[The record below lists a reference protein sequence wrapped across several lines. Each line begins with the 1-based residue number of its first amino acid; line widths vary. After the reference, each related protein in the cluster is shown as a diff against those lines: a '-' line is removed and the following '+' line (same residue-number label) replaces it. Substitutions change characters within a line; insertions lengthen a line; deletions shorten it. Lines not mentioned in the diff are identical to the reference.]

1 MAKRIL
7 LVIFILASCMLHAQV
22 NFTQEEEEWIKM
34 HPIVYLAIDNTYP
47 PICFVNRNGQMEG
60 INVEY
65 IKLLEKKIGI
75 SIRLVG
81 STWNVALTK
90 AMQHKVDGIINATEL
105 EERKRKLN
113 FTNTF
118 SKNPLAVVCRVE
130 DNTIHSITDLKGRKI
145 AAKQN
150 SSQAKRMKEML
161 GEENVTEVATLFEAI
176 EQLTTSK
183 VDGIY
188 DDLAPLHY
196 LIGKYK
202 LTNLKIAFLQENE
215 KVSSSKIA
223 LRNNAPLLLSI
234 FNKAIADIS
243 KQENKEI
250 TDKWLKTEIKVD
262 LSGFYIAIAV
272 LTLVATLAALWSS
285 MLRSMVNKQTRK
297 LKTELEERKRT
308 EIALLES
315 EQRYS
320 QITNTVPGVVYQ
332 FCVRKDGSFYFSFI
346 SPKAKPIFGLPTD
359 PSHPCWAELKSIHPN
374 EADRFHASVKKVVDN
389 NTDWH
394 YEGRLVNPEGK
405 TFWFRGVSSPQT
417 IGEEQVFN
425 GILIDISVQ
434 KQYEKELTDNIQI
447 LRKLISQTSNKD
459 DQEFLNQTVLTLN
472 TISKADYTLIGILTE
487 QHSIKTLALCKGT
500 SILTNI
506 QYKIN
511 GTACS
516 KHPTNEDCDFCVKD
530 LELFPSEQLLQK
542 YNIQT
547 QIGTPLYNKNG
558 KKIGVVLSLF
568 TMKCSPPEF
577 LKTAYEIFAGSISS
591 EILRNQTKDAL
602 RNSES
607 NIRKVIEAS
616 PVAIAISSKTHNIIS
631 LNNQFTALLGYTKN
645 DFSTINGWFPLA
657 YPQPEHQKTI
667 AKQWA
672 DALQTL
678 DETGHFPKLEIEVEC
693 KNREKRTVEI
703 DFTSLPDVNITTFV
717 DLTDRKRFE
726 QEISQEKDFSEKII
740 NSLPGIF
747 YLYMQT
753 DEQYRLVRWNT
764 NHEKE
769 TRYRDEL
776 FGLPMQQLIES
787 DKYAQLIKNFGE
799 NNTRENIRFEGKLK
813 GNGGLIKP
821 YYFSA
826 MFFRDKNINYLM
838 GVGLDISERL
848 EMEKELEAHKNRL
861 EDLVKARTEQLA
873 FTNLELISTNDELN
887 STNEALSKQKEK
899 LETTIGKLHQTQA
912 QLIQSEKLASLGTL
926 TAGIAHEI
934 NNPVNFI
941 NSSVYGLNNFEDSFQ
956 QIFEEYNKLNVEN
969 CSQQLSKIENIK
981 EELDFDFLYN
991 NLADTIHNIGLGA
1004 QRIAGIVKGLRTFS
1018 HQNNNKKDSIDLHDH
1033 IDATLTMLQH
1043 EIKGKVNVKR
1053 NYGKIPQIICFPSKI
1068 NQVFMNLIVNGIHA
1082 IEKKGVLEIQTEV
1095 TSNNRYIN
1103 IYIKDSGKGIPSEMQ
1118 DKIFEPFYT
1127 TKKLGEGTGL
1137 GLYICYNIIQEHNG
1151 ELSLINS
1158 NEKGTIFLVQLPIDH

>member
-7 LVIFILASCMLHAQV
+7 LVIFVLASCMLHAQV
-22 NFTQEEEEWIKM
+22 HFTQEEREWIKM

-47 PICFVNRNGQMEG
+47 PICFVSRNGHMEG

-65 IKLLEKKIGI
+65 IRLLEKKIGI

-90 AMQHKVDGIINATEL
+90 AMQHKVDGIVNATEL

-130 DNTIHSITDLKGRKI
+130 DNTIHSITDLKGRKVV
-145 AAKQN
+145 AKQN

-196 LIGKYK
+196 LIEKYK

-215 KVSSSKIA
+215 KISSSKIA

-234 FNKAIADIS
+234 FNKAIANIS

-250 TDKWLKTEIKVD
+250 TNKWLKTETKVN
-262 LSGFYIAIAV
+262 LSGFYIAIAI
-272 LTLVATLAALWSS
+272 LTLIATLAALWSS

-297 LKTELEERKRT
+297 LKTELEERKRA

-346 SPKAKPIFGLPTD
+346 SPKAQEIFGLPTD
-359 PSHPCWAELKSIHPN
+359 PKHPIWANVELIHPN
-374 EADRFHASVKKVVDN
+374 ELERFHASVKDVIN
-389 NTDWH
+389 NNIDWH
-394 YEGRLVNPEGK
+394 YEGRLVNLSGQV
-405 TFWFRGVSSPQT
+405 FWFRGVSSPQLVNN
-417 IGEEQVFN
+417 EQIFN
-425 GILIDISVQ
+425 GILIDISMQ
-434 KQYEKELTDNIQI
+434 KHYERELKDNIKI
-447 LRKLISQTSNKD
+447 LRKLISQTSSKD

-472 TISKADYTLIGILTE
+472 EISKADYTLIGIVAE
-487 QHSIKTLALCKGT
+487 QHSIKTLALCKGA
-500 SILTNI
+500 SVLANI
-506 QYKIN
+506 QYEIN
-511 GTACS
+511 GNACL
-516 KHPTNEDCDFCVKD
+516 KHPTNESCAFCIKD
-530 LELFPSEQLLQK
+530 IELFPSRQLLNK
-542 YNIQT
+542 YKIQT
-547 QIGTPLYNKNG
+547 QIGTPLYSKDG

-568 TMKCSPPEF
+568 TTKCSPPEF

-591 EILRNQTKDAL
+591 EILRNQTKSAL

-607 NIRKVIEAS
+607 NIRKVVEAS
-616 PVAIAISSKTHNIIS
+616 PVAIAISSKNHDVIS
-631 LNNQFTALLGYTKN
+631 LNDQFTTLLGYTKD
-645 DFSTINGWFPLA
+645 DFNTINDWFPLA
-657 YPQPEHQKTI
+657 YPEPKHQKTI
-667 AKQWA
+667 INQWV
-672 DALQTL
+672 DALQVL
-678 DETGHFPKLEIEVEC
+678 EKTGHFPKLEIEVQC
-693 KNREKRTVEI
+693 KNKEKRTVEI
-703 DFTSLPDVNITTFV
+703 DFTTLPDVNITTFV

-726 QEISQEKDFSEKII
+726 QEISQEKEFSEKII

-769 TRYRDEL
+769 TQYRDEL

-787 DKYAQLIKNFGE
+787 DKYAQLIENFGE
-799 NNTRENIRFEGKLK
+799 NNKRENIRFEGKLK
-813 GNGGLIKP
+813 GNAGLIKP

-873 FTNLELISTNDELN
+873 FTNLELSSTNEELN
-887 STNEALSKQKEK
+887 STNEALSKQKKK

-981 EELDFDFLYN
+981 EELDFNFLYT

-1018 HQNNNKKDSIDLHDH
+1018 HQNSNKKDSIDLHDH

-1043 EIKGKVNVKR
+1043 EIKGKVTIKR
-1053 NYGKIPQIICFPSKI
+1053 SYGKIPQIICFPSKI

-1082 IEKKGVLEIQTEV
+1082 IEEKGVLEIQTEI
-1095 TSNNRYIN
+1095 TADNRHIN
-1103 IYIKDSGKGIPSEMQ
+1103 IHIKDSGRGIPDQMQ

-1151 ELSLINS
+1151 VLSLINS
-1158 NEKGTIFLVQLPIDH
+1158 NEQGTTFLVQLPLNG